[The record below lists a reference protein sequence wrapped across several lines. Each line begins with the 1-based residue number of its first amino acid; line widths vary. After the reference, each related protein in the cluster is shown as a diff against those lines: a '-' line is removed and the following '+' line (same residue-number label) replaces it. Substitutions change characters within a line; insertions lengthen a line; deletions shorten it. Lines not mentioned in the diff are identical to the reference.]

1 MFLCK
6 VEKTFYLLSWE
17 ECEEQRILNKI
28 NIKEMLTRYH
38 SFTISGSFSTVST
51 LSGTMITF
59 LPLEFL
65 SVSHRIPWK
74 NKSAVYHFAN
84 ICISSENIKFEK
96 WVKYANEVTDDITLN
111 IKYIIELSWPICSA
125 EHWNLAGW

>member
-28 NIKEMLTRYH
+28 NIKEILTRYH
-38 SFTISGSFSTVST
+38 SFTISGSFSAVNT
-51 LSGTMITF
+51 LSGTMIEF
-59 LPLEFL
+59 LPVEFL

-74 NKSAVYHFAN
+74 NKNVVYHFAN
-84 ICISSENIKFEK
+84 ICISSGEI
-96 WVKYANEVTDDITLN
+96 
-111 IKYIIELSWPICSA
+111 
-125 EHWNLAGW
+125 